1 MCAINSS
8 EWCRNNST
16 IQFRLKAPRVL
27 NTSQNRARVR
37 NWLAFAIAVQVLYVM
52 LVRKLEVV
60 CLANAFVLTLELIC
74 QLTMISNLIIVLG
87 NKLLLLRPDV
97 S

>member
-1 MCAINSS
+1 
-8 EWCRNNST
+8 
-16 IQFRLKAPRVL
+16 
-27 NTSQNRARVR
+27 
-37 NWLAFAIAVQVLYVM
+37 M

-60 CLANAFVLTLELIC
+60 CLANAFVLTLKLIC